1 MKPLALVLLTLFAS
15 TVVWTAASAEEKPEP
30 KNLLK
35 PVNKAESWRFEEHEG
50 GKGELK
56 IDGEA
61 VVFHVTNITG
71 TDWHVQV
78 YQTDLDLQEGKE
90 YTLKFQMKSPEKRG
104 AYVTAGIDQEDWHN
118 IGLQE
123 EIFSAPV
130 EFKDYSYTF
139 TATDV
144 AKGKNRIGFVLGL
157 EKGTAIV
164 KNMTLTAGK

>member
-1 MKPLALVLLTLFAS
+1 MKRCLGLVVAMLCTLPLF
-15 TVVWTAASAEEKPEP
+15 AEEKAES

-35 PVNKAESWRFEEHEG
+35 PINKAESWRFEEHEG

-56 IDGEA
+56 VEEDT
-61 VVFHVTNITG
+61 VLFKVNTTTG

-78 YQTDLDLQEGKE
+78 YQTDLNLEDGKS
-90 YTLKFQMKSPEKRG
+90 YTLKFQAKSPDKRG
-104 AYVTAGIDQEDWHN
+104 TFVVAGIDQEDWHN

-123 EIFSAPV
+123 EIYSTPA

-144 AKGKNRIGFVLGL
+144 AKNKNRIGFVLGL
-157 EKGTAIV
+157 EKGTLV
-164 KNMTLTAGK
+164 VRNMTLTPAK